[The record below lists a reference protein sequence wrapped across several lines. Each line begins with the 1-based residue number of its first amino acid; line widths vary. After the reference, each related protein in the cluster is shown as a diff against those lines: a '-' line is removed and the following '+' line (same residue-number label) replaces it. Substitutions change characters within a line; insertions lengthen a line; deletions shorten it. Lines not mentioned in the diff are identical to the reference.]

1 MPQPIMQIS
10 NLSVSYKRSPILQ
23 DINLA
28 IYEREILGLIGA
40 SGSGKSTLLRCC
52 NRLNDVIAG
61 MKVRGE
67 VIYKG
72 QNIYAPHIDPVKVRR
87 QIGMVFQRPNPF
99 PKSIYEN
106 IAFGLRINGYKN
118 NLDQQVEQA
127 LRQANLWEEVKD
139 KLNASSKVL
148 SGGQQ
153 QRLCIA
159 RAIALKPQIILMDEP
174 CSALDPIST
183 AKIEELLLELKQTY
197 TIVIVTHNLQ
207 QAKRITDRVAF
218 INVEINEVGERV
230 GKLVECNTTAEI
242 FNNPREIST
251 LNYVQ
256 GRMG

>member
-1 MPQPIMQIS
+1 MSVPLLQIQ
-10 NLSVSYKRSPILQ
+10 NLSVSFNHSPILE

-28 IYEREILGLIGA
+28 VYENEILGLIGA

-52 NRLNDVIAG
+52 NRLNDVLPGI
-61 MKVRGE
+61 KVKGE
-67 VIYKG
+67 IIYQG
-72 QNIYAPHIDPVKVRR
+72 ENIYHPLIDPVKVRR

-106 IAFGLRINGYKN
+106 IAFGLRVNGYKQ
-118 NLDQQVEQA
+118 NLDSIVEQS

-139 KLNASSKVL
+139 RLNQSSKIL

-159 RAIALKPQIILMDEP
+159 RAIALKPDIILMDEP
-174 CSALDPIST
+174 CSALDPVST
-183 AKIEELLLELKQTY
+183 AKIEELLLEIKQIY

-207 QAKRITDRVAF
+207 QARRIADRVAF
-218 INVEINEVGERV
+218 LNRELNDRGDWV
-230 GKLVECNTTAEI
+230 GKLVEWNTTEEI
-242 FNNPREIST
+242 FTNPQQTST

-256 GRMG
+256 GKIG

>member
-1 MPQPIMQIS
+1 MPEPILQIR

-72 QNIYAPHIDPVKVRR
+72 QNIYAPHIDPVKVRQ

-106 IAFGLRINGYKN
+106 IAFGLRVNGYKT

-139 KLNASSKVL
+139 KLNESSKIL

-218 INVEINEVGERV
+218 INVEINDRGERV
-230 GKLVECNTTAEI
+230 GRLVECNTTAEI
-242 FNNPREIST
+242 FSNPREVST